1 MNYSIE
7 FKLTAIKLYTKLKS
21 IRKVAKLLECSKLS
35 LHRWIERYY
44 QSNILNRKEYPM
56 RKSIIT
62 DDILV
67 FIKKLIKKT
76 PAIILSKIKK
86 EIIKKF
92 NISISKTYIYYIIR
106 YKLNITYKQLRQK
119 YYPEK
124 KLSTLKKD
132 KINFYNNIINQGIK
146 KLISIDETGF
156 YLNMSRTFGRCD
168 KGKRCYKTVYK
179 YPYIKYNFICAIKY
193 GKVIGYKLYERT
205 NGGIDKDKFINF
217 YNDVIKDKYKNYLLI
232 LDNARFHK
240 SKEVIENINK
250 SNNKILYSIF
260 Y

>member
-1 MNYSIE
+1 MNYSYE
-7 FKLTAIKLYTKLKS
+7 FKLTAIKLYAKLKS
-21 IRKVAKLLECSKLS
+21 IRKVAKLLECSKSS

-76 PAIILSKIKK
+76 PAIILSK
-86 EIIKKF
+86 IKKF

-168 KGKRCYKTVYK
+168 KGQRCYRTVYK

-205 NGGIDKDKFINF
+205 NG
-217 YNDVIKDKYKNYLLI
+217 
-232 LDNARFHK
+232 
-240 SKEVIENINK
+240 
-250 SNNKILYSIF
+250 
-260 Y
+260 